1 MLISKLAMKQ
11 MEEYKLMLARLNA
24 LITALENGEL
34 SLDELVELEETTR
47 KLHERSIILKYN
59 AFKDRVRSN
68 QNTPEDESV
77 EEVEDEAAPEPELI
91 AEPEPQEQAFDF
103 SIFEEE
109 EEVMSVESV
118 KSEPIEE
125 VVDEV
130 EIAEVKQEVAPEI
143 TPEAAV
149 IAESEPTSEEEED
162 IESELI
168 ESTQDASESPA
179 NESEAASNFLNKL
192 KANNNSLSGHFA
204 KLSSLIGA
212 FGLNERLRF
221 INDLFDGSSETFSE
235 SIKALDAM
243 SDLDSARKKAAEFAV
258 KFDWDPEEE
267 VVSEF
272 MHYLSRRYA

>member
-59 AFKDRVRSN
+59 AFK
-68 QNTPEDESV
+68 ESV
-77 EEVEDEAAPEPELI
+77 SPKQELPENEAAEVAEEEPVPEVIEEPEPE
-91 AEPEPQEQAFDF
+91 EQAFDF
-103 SIFEEE
+103 SIFEDNDEE
-109 EEVMSVESV
+109 TESVESAI
-118 KSEPIEE
+118 SEPIEE
-125 VVDEV
+125 VAETVEV
-130 EIAEVKQEVAPEI
+130 EEVKEEIAQEI
-143 TPEAAV
+143 TPETEPEV
-149 IAESEPTSEEEED
+149 IAEPEIKPEPEPEVETPSEENA
-162 IESELI
+162 IPS
-168 ESTQDASESPA
+168 SDATKE
-179 NESEAASNFLNKL
+179 FLSKL
-192 KANNNSLSGHFA
+192 KANNNSLGGHFA

-221 INDLFDGSSETFSE
+221 INDLFDGSSETFSDA
-235 SIKALDAM
+235 IKSLDGLP
-243 SDLDSARKKAAEFAV
+243 DLNSARNKAAEFAV

-267 VVSEF
+267 VVAEF